1 MPTVASE
8 HNCSVRLTHSK
19 HIYDSITLKTWKYF
33 QAIFIAFYNGVLI
46 FWRSFTDR
54 IKLNQKLRK
63 SWLKKKKYNV
73 LVTLNTSDRYPLP
86 FDELFDILLET
97 FCICI
102 TTVKISTKSFE
113 LITFKTDN
121 KLKTNISCIQ
131 SMNCNPPST
140 IIYYN
145 FHDMVFHSIRFLFLK
160 KLYEYVMGVQTVDPN
175 FSKL

>member
-8 HNCSVRLTHSK
+8 HNYSVRLTRSK
-19 HIYDSITLKTWKYF
+19 HIYESITLKTWKYF
-33 QAIFIAFYNGVLI
+33 QAIFIAFYNGILI

-54 IKLNQKLRK
+54 TKLNQTLRK
-63 SWLKKKKYNV
+63 SRLKKKKNIS
-73 LVTLNTSDRYPLP
+73 VTLNTSDRYPLP
-86 FDELFDILLET
+86 FDELFDILFET

-113 LITFKTDN
+113 LIMFKTDN

-131 SMNCNPPST
+131 SMNSNPTST
-140 IIYYN
+140 IMYYN

-160 KLYEYVMGVQTVDPN
+160 KLYEYVMEVQTMELE
-175 FSKL
+175 FF